1 VAEKELFELAE
12 RYRLANKATNDVI
25 WDWDIAQDTQRWNEA
40 GTAVFGWTEI
50 VKRPVSAN
58 WWVERVHPDDRQRV
72 HESFLRVVDSPELE
86 VWRDEYRFRKADG
99 SYAAVM
105 DRGYVLRDERG
116 KAIRMIGAMQDITER
131 KATEAQLRLQS
142 QVLDQIQDHVT
153 ITDLDGVVTY
163 VNQAELRGL
172 RHSPGSVIGQHV
184 SNYGDSPQAD
194 ARQQAIAAV
203 TRAQGAWQGRV
214 VNFRPDGSC
223 IDVALRTKLIRNES
237 GEPVAMVGIGTDI
250 TAQLK
255 VERDLLDSEAFK
267 TAILDAMTAHVAVL
281 DHDGIIVAVNE
292 SWRRFARANGTE
304 PWKAPEHI
312 HVGVNYLDIGR
323 SSNDN
328 SAASAQDAREGIR
341 AVLDGQLPSFS
352 LEYPCHTPI
361 QQRWFLMIVTPLG
374 DSRRGAV
381 IAHTDITDLKLAR
394 QVLERHQEQL
404 ERLVD
409 QRTAELRDAQTK
421 YRTVADFTY
430 DWETWNDDAG
440 HWLYCSPSCER
451 ITGYRAEEFL
461 ARPALYVEIAHE
473 ADRAALQAHLLEG
486 EHNGVCDLEFRI
498 HHKNGELR
506 WIEHLCQPVKDAAG
520 QSLGRRASNRDITER
535 KRADKSL
542 RQARDQAEAANRAKS
557 TFLANMSHEIRTPMN
572 AIVGLTHILR
582 RKISEPDHA
591 DKLGKI
597 AASADHLLG
606 VVNDILDISKIEAD
620 KLVLASSDFELDAM
634 LGRLASMVIERV
646 HEKGLELIIGDAPDL
661 GVVHGDVTRISQ
673 ALLNYIGNAIKF
685 TAHGSITLRTTV
697 VEETAND
704 VLLRFEVA
712 DSGIGIAAEHLPRLF
727 QAFEQAD
734 GSTTRRFGGTG
745 LGLAI
750 TRRLARLMGGD
761 AGVESS
767 PGIGSTFWFSARLG
781 RVSVAREEYL
791 IAPLLGKRAL
801 AVDDARI
808 TRMLHSQW
816 LRMAGLESEA
826 VASGQAALDAI
837 SAADAGGHPFDLV
850 LLDLSMPDMGAF
862 EVLATLRLLPLR
874 RPPMVWLV
882 TESGNVAIQDDACMA
897 GFDEFL
903 LKPLSAT
910 VLHAALQRHLS
921 ALTGQHE
928 SAPGTDAAIP
938 TAQAEALLRR
948 DHHDARLLLAED
960 DPISQEVVRIVLGDI
975 GWQIDVASNGQE
987 AVELATA
994 NAYDLILM
1002 DMQMPVLGGNDAT
1015 RLIRQLPRH
1024 REVPILAMTA
1034 NVFDDDRKA
1043 CLAAGMDDFIVKPV
1057 VPETLYGILLKW
1069 LGPDGRA
1076 GKPQPIAC
1084 PG

>member
-451 ITGYRAEEFL
+451 ITGYRAEEFWRGRRCTSRSPTRL
-461 ARPALYVEIAHE
+461 IAPLCRPTCW
-473 ADRAALQAHLLEG
+473 RANTTACATS
-486 EHNGVCDLEFRI
+486 NSAFTTRTASC
-498 HHKNGELR
+498 
-506 WIEHLCQPVKDAAG
+506 AG
-520 QSLGRRASNRDITER
+520 SNTCASRSRTRRASRWGGVLQPR
-535 KRADKSL
+535 HHRAQARRQVL

-606 VVNDILDISKIEAD
+606 VINDILDISKIEAD
-620 KLVLASSDFELDAM
+620 KLVLRSSDFELDAM
-634 LGRLASMVIERV
+634 LGRLASMVIDRV
-646 HEKGLELIIGDAPDL
+646 RA
-661 GVVHGDVTRISQ
+661 
-673 ALLNYIGNAIKF
+673 
-685 TAHGSITLRTTV
+685 
-697 VEETAND
+697 
-704 VLLRFEVA
+704 
-712 DSGIGIAAEHLPRLF
+712 
-727 QAFEQAD
+727 
-734 GSTTRRFGGTG
+734 
-745 LGLAI
+745 
-750 TRRLARLMGGD
+750 
-761 AGVESS
+761 
-767 PGIGSTFWFSARLG
+767 
-781 RVSVAREEYL
+781 
-791 IAPLLGKRAL
+791 KR
-801 AVDDARI
+801 
-808 TRMLHSQW
+808 
-816 LRMAGLESEA
+816 
-826 VASGQAALDAI
+826 
-837 SAADAGGHPFDLV
+837 
-850 LLDLSMPDMGAF
+850 
-862 EVLATLRLLPLR
+862 
-874 RPPMVWLV
+874 
-882 TESGNVAIQDDACMA
+882 
-897 GFDEFL
+897 
-903 LKPLSAT
+903 
-910 VLHAALQRHLS
+910 
-921 ALTGQHE
+921 
-928 SAPGTDAAIP
+928 
-938 TAQAEALLRR
+938 
-948 DHHDARLLLAED
+948 
-960 DPISQEVVRIVLGDI
+960 
-975 GWQIDVASNGQE
+975 GWN
-987 AVELATA
+987 
-994 NAYDLILM
+994 
-1002 DMQMPVLGGNDAT
+1002 
-1015 RLIRQLPRH
+1015 
-1024 REVPILAMTA
+1024 
-1034 NVFDDDRKA
+1034 
-1043 CLAAGMDDFIVKPV
+1043 
-1057 VPETLYGILLKW
+1057 W
-1069 LGPDGRA
+1069 
-1076 GKPQPIAC
+1076 
-1084 PG
+1084 